1 MADAPAGSMRPGEF
15 VRFVW
20 TQLTSMRTALVLLF
34 ALALVAV
41 PGSLVPQRP
50 VNPIRVLDFKEAN
63 PELGEWYERLGLFD
77 VYASPWFSAVY
88 LLLMVSLVGCIL
100 PRIAVYARGVRT
112 PPPATPR
119 RLARLPE
126 HAAGP
131 TELAPAAVLDAAE
144 AHLRAQRF
152 RVRRDDD
159 ALGGGTVGA
168 ERGYL
173 REFGNLVFHLSLV
186 LLLGGLAWG
195 ALFGHKGE
203 VVVVEGQAFSNSLTQ
218 YDDFRAG
225 GAFDPASLTPFT
237 IWVDEF
243 TARFELGPVQHGAAR
258 EFRAGVRTQRAD
270 GPVTPDTLEV
280 NHPVAVGDTS
290 VHLVGHGYAPVVTV
304 TDAAGRVAFS
314 GPVVFLPQDGRFT
327 SLGVIKAPDARP
339 ERLAFEGF
347 FLPTAQ
353 VDELGPR
360 SIFPDAFNPQLF
372 LNAWSG
378 PPKEETGV
386 PENVYSLDKSGL
398 EQVRRA
404 DGEALRFILSPGEVV
419 ELPDGSTISFDTWK
433 RWVKIQVSRTP
444 GLALT
449 LASVVLAV
457 AGLSLSLFVRPR
469 RLFVRATATKGGGA
483 QVEAAGLDRV
493 DARTGLD
500 DDVAALASACG
511 VVGADPAAP
520 PDHDPRPKDET

>member
-1 MADAPAGSMRPGEF
+1 MTEAPAGSLRPGEF
-15 VRFVW
+15 VRFLW

-63 PELGEWYERLGLFD
+63 PELGTWYERLGLFD

-100 PRIAVYARGVRT
+100 PRIAVYARGLRT

-119 RLARLPE
+119 NLGRLPE
-126 HAAGP
+126 HVEGVSASP
-131 TELAPAAVLDAAE
+131 PAAVLAAAQE
-144 AHLRAQRF
+144 HLRRRRF
-152 RVRRDDD
+152 RVR
-159 ALGGGTVGA
+159 AAEEPPGGTLSA

-173 REFGNLVFHLSLV
+173 REFGNLLFHLSLV

-195 ALFGHKGE
+195 SLFGHKGE
-203 VVVVEGQAFSNSLTQ
+203 VVIVEGQAFSNSLTQ

-225 GAFDPASLTPFT
+225 GAFDAATLTPFT
-237 IWVDEF
+237 LWVDEF

-258 EFRAGVRTQRAD
+258 EFRAGVRTATST
-270 GPVTPDTLEV
+270 GPDVPGTLEV
-280 NHPVAVGDTS
+280 NHPITVGDTS

-304 TDAAGRVAFS
+304 TDAEGRVAFS

-339 ERLAFEGF
+339 DRLAFEGF

-378 PPKEETGV
+378 PPKDETGA
-386 PENVYSLDKSGL
+386 PENVYSLDKTGL

-404 DGEALRFILSPGEVV
+404 DGEALRFVLSPGEVA

-433 RWVKIQVSRTP
+433 RWVKVQVSRTP
-444 GLALT
+444 GLGLT

-469 RLFVRATATKGGGA
+469 RLFVRTTPADDGGTL
-483 QVEAAGLDRV
+483 VEVAGLDRV

-500 DDVAALASACG
+500 EDVVALASACG
-511 VVGADPAAP
+511 AAAAPADPP
-520 PDHDPRPKDET
+520 EPRARPEKDET

>member
-1 MADAPAGSMRPGEF
+1 MNDVAAGSLRPGEF
-15 VRFVW
+15 LRFLW
-20 TQLTSMRTALVLLF
+20 TQLTSMRTALILLF

-63 PELGEWYERLGLFD
+63 PQLGAWYERLGLFD

-88 LLLMVSLVGCIL
+88 LLLLVSLVGCIL
-100 PRIAVYARGVRT
+100 PRIAVYLRGVRT

-119 RLARLPE
+119 NLARLPE
-126 HAAGP
+126 HVAGP
-131 TELAPAAVLDAAE
+131 ATPAPAAVLDAAE
-144 AHLRAQRF
+144 AHLRGRRF
-152 RVRRDDD
+152 RVRREE
-159 ALGGGTVGA
+159 AGGGGSVAA

-173 REFGNLVFHLSLV
+173 REAGNLLFHLSLV

-195 ALFGHKGE
+195 SLFGYKGE

-225 GAFDPASLTPFT
+225 SAFAPESLAPFT

-258 EFRAGVRTQRAD
+258 EFRAGVRTQGAS
-270 GPVTPDTLEV
+270 GPVTPATLEV
-280 NHPVAVGDTS
+280 NHPVTVAGTS

-304 TDAAGRVAFS
+304 TDADGGVAYS

-360 SIFPDAFNPQLF
+360 SIFPDAFRPQLF

-386 PENVYSLDKSGL
+386 PENVYSLDKAGL
-398 EQVRRA
+398 TQLRGA
-404 DGEALRFILSPGEVV
+404 DGEALRFTLAPGEAV
-419 ELPDGSTISFDTWK
+419 ELPDGSTISFDPWK
-433 RWVKIQVSRTP
+433 RWVKLQVSRTP
-444 GLALT
+444 GLLLT

-457 AGLSLSLFVRPR
+457 VGMSLSLFIRPR
-469 RLFVRATATKGGGA
+469 RLFVRATAGPDGGSEVA
-483 QVEAAGLDRV
+483 AAGLDRV
-493 DARTGLD
+493 DGRTGLD
-500 DDVAALASACG
+500 EDVAALASACG
-511 VVGADPAAP
+511 VLDAH
-520 PDHDPRPKDET
+520 PDVTPFGDTRPEKDET